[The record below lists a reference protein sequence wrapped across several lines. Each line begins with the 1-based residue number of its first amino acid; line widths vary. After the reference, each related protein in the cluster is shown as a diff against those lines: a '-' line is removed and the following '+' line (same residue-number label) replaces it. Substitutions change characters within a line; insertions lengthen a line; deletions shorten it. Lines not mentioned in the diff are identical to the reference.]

1 MIRRE
6 RCRLFLCLALLAVLA
21 SPAAAAPLVDPAY
34 TELRGARP
42 DGRRVAVSGFVL
54 ARGDFRF
61 SFEEGTFHF
70 LAPVAGRT
78 VGAVFLGRAR
88 FRLDPAN
95 EVERRYLA
103 LASGALPDLPALE
116 EPFEELVLLFGDGTA
131 EEIAR
136 AGTLASGPPEP
147 RALAAFEEH
156 LRRQR
161 REYQTNFHLRIL
173 RDLLHPDGP
182 GSGVFLAFL
191 PDGAAGGRLPAALA
205 AVDPAGAEATGL
217 GQLLGGEEVL
227 FFVPDLRRGGIW
239 YQATL
244 AAAHSGEPAGGGAA
258 ARRPAERREPERLAD
273 ALAFAIDTRIARD
286 AAVSGSTEIRF
297 KVLVPGLRVLP
308 VRLLSRLRLSAA
320 AFAPAPGPAGET
332 AWRDLP
338 FVQEGEE
345 DDADAAV
352 VFPEAL
358 PAGAEVRLRLSYA
371 GDRVLREVGEG
382 TYVVA
387 ARQSWYPN
395 LGTYVDPAD
404 FQLTF
409 RVPAG
414 RDVVAVGR
422 QVAEKQEGGENLSV
436 WRTDAPVRVA
446 GFNYGRFRRLARE
459 DRESGLAVEVHTN
472 QGTSAAVRALDE
484 AMRRSREGSRP
495 GGPAGG
501 AGSAIEGGDAD
512 SELTFTGP
520 ELGRVDT
527 SRLAEGAAVD
537 GVNAARIFTTYFGP
551 LPQRHVALTQQEE
564 WTYGQSWPT
573 LVFLPYLAFL
583 TSTQRAQLGL
593 QGAAGFVEEVGF
605 HEISH
610 QWWGHLV
617 GWSSYRDQ
625 WLSEGLAEMSAALA
639 VQHTQGW
646 GRYGGF
652 WEARRRQILTR
663 PAGGLAPWEAGPLTL
678 GHRLT
683 TPRTPT
689 GTALLYA
696 KGAFVLHMLRMMLW
710 DGGAKEPDA
719 RFVALMKDFAQSFAG
734 REGTAADFQRVAERH
749 MVPALDLAGD
759 GTLGWFFRQWVEGT
773 EIPRFRLDL
782 ATVPEAGG
790 LRVRGTVRQEEVG
803 PDFRVILPLYLENGA
818 GRHRAFRPGAADGHH
833 AARGRR
839 PGADRQA
846 LRTGARQPPP
856 RGAGAGL
863 TAPRARA
870 DSDGP
875 RWLQW

>member
-1 MIRRE
+1 ADV
-6 RCRLFLCLALLAVLA
+6 AL
-21 SPAAAAPLVDPAY
+21 
-34 TELRGARP
+34 
-42 DGRRVAVSGFVL
+42 
-54 ARGDFRF
+54 
-61 SFEEGTFHF
+61 
-70 LAPVAGRT
+70 
-78 VGAVFLGRAR
+78 
-88 FRLDPAN
+88 
-95 EVERRYLA
+95 
-103 LASGALPDLPALE
+103 
-116 EPFEELVLLFGDGTA
+116 
-131 EEIAR
+131 
-136 AGTLASGPPEP
+136 
-147 RALAAFEEH
+147 
-156 LRRQR
+156 
-161 REYQTNFHLRIL
+161 
-173 RDLLHPDGP
+173 
-182 GSGVFLAFL
+182 
-191 PDGAAGGRLPAALA
+191 
-205 AVDPAGAEATGL
+205 
-217 GQLLGGEEVL
+217 
-227 FFVPDLRRGGIW
+227 
-239 YQATL
+239 
-244 AAAHSGEPAGGGAA
+244 
-258 ARRPAERREPERLAD
+258 
-273 ALAFAIDTRIARD
+273 
-286 AAVSGSTEIRF
+286 
-297 KVLVPGLRVLP
+297 
-308 VRLLSRLRLSAA
+308 
-320 AFAPAPGPAGET
+320 
-332 AWRDLP
+332 
-338 FVQEGEE
+338 
-345 DDADAAV
+345 
-352 VFPEAL
+352 VFPEPL

-371 GDRVLREVGEG
+371 GNRVLRELGEG

-422 QVAEKQEGGENLSV
+422 KVAERKEGGENVSV
-436 WRTDAPVRVA
+436 WRTDTPVRVA

-459 DRESGLAVEVHTN
+459 DRESGLTVEVHTN
-472 QGTSAAVRALDE
+472 QGTSAAVRSIDE

-495 GGPAGG
+495 GFPS
-501 AGSAIEGGDAD
+501 GSPGSPGSNSSGDPD
-512 SELTFTGP
+512 ELTFTGP

-583 TSTQRAQLGL
+583 SSTQRAQLGL

-625 WLSEGLAEMSAALA
+625 WMSEGFAEMSAALA

-689 GTALLYA
+689 GNVLLYA

-710 DGGAKEPDA
+710 DGDAKEPDA
-719 RFVALMKDFAQSFAG
+719 RFVALMKDYAASFAG
-734 REGTAADFQRVAERH
+734 REATTADFRRIAERH

-759 GTLGWFFRQWVEGT
+759 GTLGWFFRQWVDGT

-782 ATVPEAGG
+782 ATTPEAGG

-803 PDFRVILPLYLENGA
+803 PDFRVILPLYLETDDGTTVRFAQVPLTGTTPREVDVLVPTSKKSKGVRANL
-818 GRHRAFRPGAADGHH
+818 RHEVL
-833 AARGRR
+833 AR
-839 PGADRQA
+839 D
-846 LRTGARQPPP
+846 
-856 RGAGAGL
+856 
-863 TAPRARA
+863 
-870 DSDGP
+870 
-875 RWLQW
+875 